1 MEDLL
6 VVGGLIVG
14 TWLLLLW
21 LSIIVWVYRDI
32 RERTRDIGLQVLAV
46 FVVMM
51 FFPGFNI
58 PGLALYLMMRPRES
72 LEEAYSRSLEEEAL
86 LREIGDE
93 GLCPSCRR
101 FVERSWRVCPF
112 CQTQLKD
119 MCHDCQQLLSFNWV
133 VCPFCTA
140 ERKTVTRGLA
150 PMPPPAVATAS
161 RQEAAA
167 RAASATPDGEASTR
181 TPARAASAATEEETS
196 TRTPARAASAAT
208 EEETSTRTPARAAS
222 ATSEEE
228 ASTRTPARGS
238 TPAKT
243 ESEDE
248 APESP
253 STRDGRR
260 SQPPEQAKP
269 APSRT
274 SR

>member
-6 VVGGLIVG
+6 VVAGLIAG

-32 RERTRDIGLQVLAV
+32 RERTRDLGLQVLAV

-101 FVERSWRVCPF
+101 FVERGWRICPF

-119 MCHDCQQLLSFNWV
+119 VCTDCEQLLSFNWV
-133 VCPFCTA
+133 VCPYCTA
-140 ERKTVTRGLA
+140 ERKGASRLA
-150 PMPPPAVATAS
+150 AMPPPAVATAS
-161 RQEAAA
+161 RQAAAA
-167 RAASATPDGEASTR
+167 RAAATDSDE
-181 TPARAASAATEEETS
+181 AASPPSAEEGRPGRPRS
-196 TRTPARAASAAT
+196 RDVV
-208 EEETSTRTPARAAS
+208 
-222 ATSEEE
+222 
-228 ASTRTPARGS
+228 RGS
-238 TPAKT
+238 
-243 ESEDE
+243 
-248 APESP
+248 
-253 STRDGRR
+253 
-260 SQPPEQAKP
+260 
-269 APSRT
+269 
-274 SR
+274 

>member
-6 VVGGLIVG
+6 VVGGLVAG

-58 PGLALYLMMRPRES
+58 PGLALYLMMRPRET

-101 FVERSWRVCPF
+101 FVERAWRVCPF

-119 MCHDCQQLLSFNWV
+119 VCHDCQQLLSFNWV

-140 ERKTVTRGLA
+140 ERKVVTRGLT
-150 PMPPPAVATAS
+150 PMPAPAVATAS
-161 RQEAAA
+161 RQEAAV
-167 RAASATPDGEASTR
+167 RASAPSADEPSSRSPSRGA
-181 TPARAASAATEEETS
+181 AAT
-196 TRTPARAASAAT
+196 
-208 EEETSTRTPARAAS
+208 
-222 ATSEEE
+222 
-228 ASTRTPARGS
+228 
-238 TPAKT
+238 KT

-248 APESP
+248 ASAQPRA
-253 STRDGRR
+253 RDGRR
-260 SQPPEQAKP
+260 TQPPEQAKP

-274 SR
+274 TR

>member
-6 VVGGLIVG
+6 VVAGLIAG

-119 MCHDCQQLLSFNWV
+119 VCHDCQQLLSFNWV

-167 RAASATPDGEASTR
+167 RAASAAP
-181 TPARAASAATEEETS
+181 EEETAA
-196 TRTPARAASAAT
+196 RAPARSAAAKT
-208 EEETSTRTPARAAS
+208 QD
-222 ATSEEE
+222 EEE
-228 ASTRTPARGS
+228 APAHPR
-238 TPAKT
+238 A
-243 ESEDE
+243 
-248 APESP
+248 
-253 STRDGRR
+253 RDGRR
-260 SQPPEQAKP
+260 TQQPPEEAKP

-274 SR
+274 TR